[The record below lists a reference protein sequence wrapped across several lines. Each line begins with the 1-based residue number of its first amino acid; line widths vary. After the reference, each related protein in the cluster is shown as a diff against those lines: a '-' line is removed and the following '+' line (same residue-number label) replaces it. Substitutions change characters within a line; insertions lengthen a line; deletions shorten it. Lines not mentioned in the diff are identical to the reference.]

1 MNKAEILRYMRTN
14 SKTTDE
20 KILALVDK
28 VMDTIEQTAV
38 PKTLYR
44 IFDCTV
50 TDDCLIIG
58 DFRFESTRLAQNLK
72 GCSRV
77 VVFGA
82 TLGVA
87 VDRVIKVSAST
98 DIADAMALQAAAAS
112 KIEEV
117 CDGLEEQI
125 KAEHSVSLRQRYSPG
140 YFDLDISNQKKV
152 FSLLELTKRI
162 GLMLTDTCEM
172 VPTKSVTAFIGI
184 D

>member
-28 VMDTIEQTAV
+28 AMDTIEQTAV

-72 GCSRV
+72 DCSRV

-98 DIADAMALQAAAAS
+98 DIADAMARQKS
-112 KIEEV
+112 KRCATV
-117 CDGLEEQI
+117 
-125 KAEHSVSLRQRYSPG
+125 
-140 YFDLDISNQKKV
+140 
-152 FSLLELTKRI
+152 
-162 GLMLTDTCEM
+162 
-172 VPTKSVTAFIGI
+172 
-184 D
+184 

>member
-28 VMDTIEQTAV
+28 AMDTIEQTAV

-58 DFRFESTRLAQNLK
+58 DFRFVSARLAQNLE
-72 GCSRV
+72 GCSR

-87 VDRVIKVSAST
+87 VDRIIKVSAST

-117 CDGLEEQI
+117 CDSLEEQI

-162 GLMLTDTCEM
+162 GLTLTDTCEM